1 MLAWFKKNKFETIFI
16 ISLILLTAF
25 LRLYRIDE
33 YMTFLGDEGRD
44 ALVVKKI
51 LVNYD
56 FPLLG
61 APTSVG
67 NMYNGPLYYYM
78 MASAMAVW
86 WMNPVAAAAMVALVG
101 TAAVALVYYLA
112 RSWFGKVAAMIS
124 AVLYSLSPVNII
136 YSHSSWNPNPAPF
149 FALLGILGLYKS
161 RTTKNYLWLILTG
174 ISIAFAIQM
183 HLLALILIPIYATVW
198 IYDLWA
204 KYKQSFFP
212 YKFENKNKAPY
223 KNFWTGF
230 ALALVAFLILMSPL
244 AIFDF
249 KYNFQNYRAL
259 TTFFLGDRATTV
271 NLNPFN
277 SLERVGPLYYDNLV
291 NRYIAADNF
300 YLMIIVSVLCLLP
313 LASFAW
319 NLMKRKKFIW
329 PFFALN
335 VWLLGG
341 ILGLALY
348 KQNVYDH
355 YSSFLNPALFLLFG
369 ANVNLIN
376 SINSKKVGQSL
387 RGAFV
392 LLVLVIIIMNLQI
405 SPLLKEPNRQLQR
418 SQEVAKFVIKEAGGK
433 PYNFALIANGNYDAA
448 YQFYLDQYGVKPA
461 QLPFE
466 KTDQLIV
473 VCEDEVCNP
482 IGHQKYEIAAF
493 GWALIEWQKETNG
506 VKVYKLIHNP
516 EEEMQNPQ

>member
-1 MLAWFKKNKFETIFI
+1 MEWIKKNRFEAIFI
-16 ISLILLTAF
+16 VTLILLTAF

-33 YMTFLGDEGRD
+33 YMTYLGDEGRD
-44 ALVVKKI
+44 SLVVKKI
-51 LVNYD
+51 LVEYD

-78 MASAMAVW
+78 MAFAMAFY
-86 WMNPVAAAAMVALVG
+86 WMSPVAAASMVAIVG
-101 TAAVALVYYLA
+101 TAAVGLVYYLA

-124 AVLYSLSPVNII
+124 AILYSISPVNII
-136 YSHSSWNPNPAPF
+136 YSRSSWNPNPAPF
-149 FALLGILGLYKS
+149 FALIGIFGIYKS
-161 RTTKNYLWLILTG
+161 RTTKNYLWFTLTG
-174 ISIAFAIQM
+174 VALAFAIQM
-183 HLLALILIPIYATVW
+183 HLLALILIPIYGTIW
-198 IYDLWA
+198 LYDLWE
-204 KYKQSFFP
+204 KYKLKKP
-212 YKFENKNKAPY
+212 V

-230 ALALVAFLILMSPL
+230 ALAFLSFLILMSPL
-244 AIFDF
+244 VIFDF
-249 KYNFQNYRAL
+249 KYNFQNYRAA

-277 SLERVGPLYYDNLV
+277 SLERIPTLYTENMV
-291 NRYIAADNF
+291 TRYIAGDNF
-300 YLMIIVSVLCLLP
+300 YLMLIISVLCLLP
-313 LASFAW
+313 LISFVW
-319 NLMKRKKFIW
+319 NLVKRKKFIW

-341 ILGLALY
+341 IAGLALY
-348 KQNVYDH
+348 KQTVYDH

-376 SINSKKVGQSL
+376 SINSKKICQYA

-392 LLVLVIIIMNLQI
+392 LLVLVIIVANLQI
-405 SPLLKEPNRQLQR
+405 SPLLKEPNRQLLR
-418 SQEVAKFVIKEAGGK
+418 SQEVAKFVIEQAGGK

-448 YQFYLDQYGVKPA
+448 YQFYLDQYNVKPA

-473 VCEDEVCNP
+473 VCEDKECNP
-482 IGHQKYEIAAF
+482 IGHHKFEIAAF
-493 GWALIEWQKETNG
+493 GWAKIEWQKETNG

-516 EEEMQNPQ
+516 EEEIQQNQKSE